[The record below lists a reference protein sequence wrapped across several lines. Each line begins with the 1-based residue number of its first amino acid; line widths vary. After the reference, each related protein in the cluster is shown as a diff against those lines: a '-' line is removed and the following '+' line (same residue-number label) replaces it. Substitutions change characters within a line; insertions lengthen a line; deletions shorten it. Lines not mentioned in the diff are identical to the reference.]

1 MSLLY
6 FIRHGQAGTRQEY
19 DALSE
24 LGSTQSTLV
33 GEHLAT
39 QGLPFRAVYSGL
51 LRRQLQTA
59 ELART
64 ACLGAGG
71 ELTEITPDPVW
82 NEFDLAAVYEA
93 MAPRLAADNPEFRRA
108 YEEMQKAIAA
118 NEAGIDRRWFPTDLA
133 IVRAW
138 IEGRYH
144 FDGESWPDFKK
155 RIAGGVQALR
165 DSGREEPVA
174 VFTSATPMAI
184 ATSLALGV
192 SDDRTILKL
201 AGACYNTSLTVLKT
215 NPADLMLVQFNSIPH
230 LSDPALRSF
239 R

>member
-24 LGSTQSTLV
+24 LGSTQATLA

-39 QGLPFRAVYSGL
+39 QGLRFRTVYAGL

-71 ELTEITPDPVW
+71 ELTVITPDPVW

-93 MAPRLAADNPEFRRA
+93 MAPRLAADDPEFRRG
-108 YEEMQKAIAA
+108 YEEMQEAIAA
-118 NEAGIDRRWFPTDLA
+118 NEDGVHRRWFPTDMA

-138 IEGRYH
+138 LEGHYQL
-144 FDGESWPDFKK
+144 DGESWPDFKK
-155 RIAGGVQALR
+155 RIARGVETLR
-165 DSGREEPVA
+165 NSGHDGPVA

-184 ATSLALGV
+184 AASLALGV

-201 AGACYNTSLTVLKT
+201 AGACYNTALTVLKT
-215 NPADLMLVQFNSIPH
+215 SPADLMLVQFNSIPH
-230 LSDPALRSF
+230 LADPALRSF

>member
-24 LGSTQSTLV
+24 LGATQATLA
-33 GEHLAT
+33 GKHLAT
-39 QGLPFRAVYSGL
+39 QGLPFRAVYAGL
-51 LRRQLQTA
+51 LRRQVQTA

-71 ELTEITPDPVW
+71 ELTATTPDAVW

-93 MAPRLAADNPEFRRA
+93 MAPRLAADDPEFRRG
-108 YEEMQKAIAA
+108 YEKMQEAIAA
-118 NEAGIDRRWFPTDLA
+118 NEDGVHRRWFPTDMT

-138 IEGRYH
+138 IEGRYG
-144 FDGESWPDFKK
+144 FAGESWPDFKK
-155 RIAGGVQALR
+155 RIAGGVEALR
-165 DSGREEPVA
+165 DSGHEEPVA
-174 VFTSATPMAI
+174 IFTSATPMAI
-184 ATSLALGV
+184 AASLALGV